1 MTPPPSCV
9 GPSCTD
15 GACSARTCEV
25 APPPPPE
32 PAPRPLPGCAS
43 RRCPEDFDRSGIAG
57 RFPDGTAAC
66 EAATTCVRDVFPG
79 CTNYRGASDSPWGI
93 WCVVRGG
100 CRGGGT
106 PVQRGG
112 PKRPTVSRCADT
124 LQNFDA
130 NLTMPQNIGDEQH
143 PIFYFEPASSAKAKV
158 NVTIDASTILHFLP
172 PS

>member
-43 RRCPEDFDRSGIAG
+43 RRCPEDFGQSGIAG
-57 RFPDGTAAC
+57 RFPNGTAAC

-79 CTNYRGASDSPWGI
+79 CTNYRGASDSPWGT

-100 CRGGGT
+100 RRGAHRSREGGL
-106 PVQRGG
+106 
-112 PKRPTVSRCADT
+112 KRPTTGAQTRYRISMRTSPCPGILATSSTPSFT
-124 LQNFDA
+124 LSPRRARRRRRRYMLQ
-130 NLTMPQNIGDEQH
+130 
-143 PIFYFEPASSAKAKV
+143 
-158 NVTIDASTILHFLP
+158 
-172 PS
+172 